1 MGCNYKIIISVPKVI
16 VLAIL
21 IVKSIHCLTG
31 LEEQDE
37 DGNVAENQFGRKV
50 RRIMRTT
57 TATEA
62 NPKSMVSELC
72 ILIL

>member
-1 MGCNYKIIISVPKVI
+1 MGCNYKILISVPKAIVI
-16 VLAIL
+16 VIL

-37 DGNVAENQFGRKV
+37 DSNVAENQFGRKV

-57 TATEA
+57 TTTEA
-62 NPKSMVSELC
+62 DPKSMVSELYII
-72 ILIL
+72 IL